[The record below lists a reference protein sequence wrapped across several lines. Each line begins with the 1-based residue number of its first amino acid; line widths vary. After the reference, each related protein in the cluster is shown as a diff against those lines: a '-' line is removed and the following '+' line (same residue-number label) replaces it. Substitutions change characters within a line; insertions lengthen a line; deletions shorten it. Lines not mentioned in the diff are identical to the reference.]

1 MFHSIRLRIAV
12 PFVLL
17 TLLMM
22 LGLGVY
28 ISYYTQ
34 QTYLNNL
41 DAQLIGQAHLIANTI
56 SASPEILNEPD
67 QTNSLARRSAGLIG
81 ARVTVLSPTGAV
93 LGESD
98 EDPAQ
103 MENHLDRPEIQ
114 QALTQGQGT
123 STRYSDTIGYQ
134 MMYSAVPIILDGQI
148 LGFVRVALP
157 LAQIQSDVTNLQ
169 RTITAVTLLAAA
181 LTILMAV
188 VIAGRTTRPLQK
200 LAEAA
205 RRLSSGELNTRL
217 IPATPDE
224 VGQLTRTFNH
234 MAEELKT
241 RIEELE
247 AERSKT
253 AAVLQEMTDGVLI
266 VDRIGLVQMINPAA
280 EKMFAVKQ
288 ENALGRTVAEVFRDH
303 QIVDLWQGAVET
315 GAAQA
320 ATLEIGSMRLYL
332 HGSAA
337 PFGQA
342 LPGSILF
349 VFQNLTRVRQ
359 LEKVRR
365 DFISNISHELRTPLA
380 SLKAL
385 TETLQEGALEDPPAA
400 RKFLLRMETEV
411 DALSQMVSE
420 LLELSRIESGRVPI
434 KLIPTHPDE
443 ILTSVIERMHLQAER
458 AGVRVRLD
466 CPIDLPM
473 ILSDPVRLEQVVVN
487 LFHNAIKFTPQD
499 GTITLKAEQ
508 QNGSVLFS
516 VSDTGIGI
524 PAADLPRIF
533 ERFYKVDRARSG
545 GGTGLGLAIARHIVQ
560 AHGGKIWAESREGV
574 GSTFSFS
581 IPIAH

>member
-1 MFHSIRLRIAV
+1 MFRSIRLRIAV
-12 PFVLL
+12 PYVLL

-28 ISYYTQ
+28 ISYYAQ
-34 QTYLNNL
+34 QTYLENL
-41 DAQLIGQAHLIANTI
+41 DRQLIGQALLIADTI
-56 SASPEILNEPD
+56 SASPEILDEPD
-67 QTNSLARRSAGLIG
+67 QTNSLARRSAGLLG
-81 ARVTVLSPTGAV
+81 ARVTVLSRTGVV
-93 LGESD
+93 LGESN

-134 MMYSAVPIILDGQI
+134 MRYSAVPIILDGQL

-157 LAQIQSDVTNLQ
+157 LVQIQSDVAHLQ
-169 RTITAVTLLAAA
+169 RTITAVTLLAAV
-181 LTILMAV
+181 LTILIAV
-188 VIAGRTTRPLQK
+188 VIAGRTTRPLQE

-205 RRLSSGELNTRL
+205 RRLSGGELNTRL
-217 IPATPDE
+217 IPAAPDE
-224 VGQLTRTFNH
+224 VGQLTQAFNH

-266 VDRIGLVQMINPAA
+266 VDRNGLVQMINPAA

-320 ATLEIGSMRLYL
+320 ATLEIGSKRLYL

-385 TETLQEGALEDPPAA
+385 AETLQEGALDDPPAA

-434 KLIPTHPDE
+434 KLIPTHPE
-443 ILTSVIERMHLQAER
+443 QILTSVIERMHLQAER
-458 AGVRVRLD
+458 AGVKVQLD

-487 LFHNAIKFTPQD
+487 LFHNAIKFTPD
-499 GTITLKAEQ
+499 GGTVTLKAEQ

-516 VSDTGIGI
+516 VSDTGSGI
-524 PAADLPRIF
+524 PAPDLLRIF

-545 GGTGLGLAIARHIVQ
+545 GGTGLGLAIARHIIE